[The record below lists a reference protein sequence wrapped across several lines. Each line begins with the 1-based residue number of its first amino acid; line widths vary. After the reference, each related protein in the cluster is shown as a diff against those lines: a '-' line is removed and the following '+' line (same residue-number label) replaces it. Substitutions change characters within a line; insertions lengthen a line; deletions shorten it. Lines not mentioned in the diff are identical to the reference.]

1 MKKGRLLKGQ
11 LWERGTGKVKKE
23 LFLVISDEFFI
34 TWLSSPWS
42 QLQLAEVYL
51 LDSESRIIRTYVDSV
66 MDSHWRLVSD
76 DR

>member
-23 LFLVISDEFFI
+23 LFLVISDEI
-34 TWLSSPWS
+34 YVKWQEYLGAGGSM
-42 QLQLAEVYL
+42 QIYL
-51 LDSESRIIRTYVDSV
+51 LDSESKIIRTYVDSV